1 MAEQVPRGAILR
13 IALKIPQSTRERW
26 CVVLTDPGRLD
37 TSRFGVYIT
46 SVKIKLL
53 GAHPQALS
61 AILLEAMDAAR
72 KNLAK
77 AESS

>member
-1 MAEQVPRGAILR
+1 MRPGCDVAGGAYGL
-13 IALKIPQSTRERW
+13 
-26 CVVLTDPGRLD
+26 
-37 TSRFGVYIT
+37 VYIT

-53 GAHPQALS
+53 GARPHALS